1 MSSTGR
7 LFLLIKANLESGP
20 SVPKCQSS
28 ECKSGRRA
36 WSIQGGLRLVSG
48 SSGHTRFCVS
58 QPVSTGHPAQGVL
71 HVLCK
76 IQDNPQNINGLF
88 SQGPVSCLICVSH
101 LSDSG
106 PTADIIKVSRRVM
119 TQLGQG
125 GAWGPSPI
133 LARVQPL
140 SLASQGA

>member
-1 MSSTGR
+1 MSPN
-7 LFLLIKANLESGP
+7 ANPQNARAEEGQGASKVVLGWCQVQVATQD
-20 SVPKCQSS
+20 SVCHDHLY
-28 ECKSGRRA
+28 RT
-36 WSIQGGLRLVSG
+36 
-48 SSGHTRFCVS
+48 H
-58 QPVSTGHPAQGVL
+58 AQGVL
-71 HVLCK
+71 HVLYK
-76 IQDNPQNINGLF
+76 IQDNPSNINGLV
-88 SQGPVSCLICVSH
+88 SQGLISCLICLSH
-101 LSDSG
+101 LSNSG